1 MHKSS
6 KYLNLFIAIS
16 LFYLLLIVLKKE
28 EIAWFLKPLL
38 LPGLILA
45 TNESPEFP
53 TKKWF
58 LLALVFSWLGD
69 VILMFSPYHELYFI
83 FGLVAFLIAHLLYI
97 FLFAKQSTV
106 KSPNR
111 YVFIIGI
118 LLVSGYLYAML
129 TLLLPSVGGLLIPV
143 SVYAFVISLMLI
155 MAIRG
160 SLTWQSPIN
169 LLILNGAVAFIV
181 SDSLLAIDKFYV
193 SLPNSS
199 LLIMATYLIA
209 QYLICFGILRLNQRS

>member
-1 MHKSS
+1 MSKSS
-6 KYLNLFIAIS
+6 KYLNLFVAIS
-16 LFYLLLIVLKKE
+16 LFYLLLIIIKKE
-28 EIAWFLKPLL
+28 EIAWFFKPLL

-45 TNESPEFP
+45 TNESLEFP
-53 TKKWF
+53 TKKW
-58 LLALVFSWLGD
+58 LLFALVFSWLGD
-69 VILMFSPYHELYFI
+69 VILMFSPYHELFFV

-97 FLFAKQSTV
+97 VLFTKQSTV
-106 KSPNR
+106 KSPKLFW
-111 YVFIIGI
+111 FIIGI

-143 SVYAFVISLMLI
+143 SVYAFVISFMLI

-160 SLTWQSPIN
+160 YLTWKAPLN

-181 SDSLLAIDKFYV
+181 SDSLLAIDKFYAP
-193 SLPNSS
+193 LPNSS

-209 QYLICFGILRLNQRS
+209 QYLICFGIQRLNQR